1 MGTFQSTLTHSAL
14 TDQVLVIGW
23 CRVYFFLFLFLRL
36 LKDTLGFIYLF
47 YRLLKETLVDQV
59 LVIRYWQS
67 WAPDSQ
73 TLALPGG
80 SVREASKLLRGIQT
94 YICILYLLLV
104 VETNINTSG
113 STKTANRYKSAPQQG
128 GHGEGSRNI
137 RISLFSFS
145 SKKCPKPL
153 DRIFQNGNNRNTLYF
168 PKFAQGSKTLFV
180 VTS

>member
-1 MGTFQSTLTHSAL
+1 MGTFQSTLSHSVL

-23 CRVYFFLFLFLRL
+23 WRVNFFFYVFWKTHWVLSIF
-36 LKDTLGFIYLF
+36 F

-104 VETNINTSG
+104 VETKTNTSG
-113 STKTANRYKSAPQQG
+113 STKTANRYKSASQQG
-128 GHGEGSRNI
+128 GQGEGSRNI
-137 RISLFSFS
+137 RITLFFFFFE
-145 SKKCPKPL
+145 KCQKPL
-153 DRIFQNGNNRNTLYF
+153 HRIFQNGNTTETHFTFQNL
-168 PKFAQGSKTLFV
+168 PKAQRPCLL
-180 VTS
+180 

>member
-1 MGTFQSTLTHSAL
+1 MSFLSPFERN
-14 TDQVLVIGW
+14 IGGPGA
-23 CRVYFFLFLFLRL
+23 CYRVVQIYFFCFLFFYLRL

-94 YICILYLLLV
+94 YICILYLLEV

-113 STKTANRYKSAPQQG
+113 STKTANRYKSAPQRG
-128 GHGEGSRNI
+128 DKGRDPEIKGSHFF
-137 RISLFSFS
+137 LFLR
-145 SKKCPKPL
+145 KKCQKPQY
-153 DRIFQNGNNRNTLYF
+153 RIFQNGNNRNALYL
-168 PKFAQGSKTLFV
+168 PKFAEGSKTLFV
-180 VTS
+180 VTC

>member
-23 CRVYFFLFLFLRL
+23 CRVFFFVFFFLRL
-36 LKDTLGFIYLF
+36 LKDILGFIYLF

-73 TLALPGG
+73 TRALPGG

-128 GHGEGSRNI
+128 DKGRDPEIKGSHFFLFLRKNAK
-137 RISLFSFS
+137 SLSIVFF
-145 SKKCPKPL
+145 KMGTIETHFTLQYLPK
-153 DRIFQNGNNRNTLYF
+153 
-168 PKFAQGSKTLFV
+168 AQRPCLL
-180 VTS
+180 